1 MTRYDILVVGGGLA
15 GLTAGLF
22 AARAGRSTLVLEPQV
37 PGGHLLN
44 IQKIEDFPGFP
55 DGVSGYEIGPNTQM
69 QAMNHGAEFSMA
81 EIQSLARLARPDGG
95 GGEAGDWLVTT
106 TEGEYQAGAVIVASG
121 SHAQALAVPGE
132 ERLTGHG
139 ISHCASCD
147 APLFRGQTVGVAGGG
162 DSALQEALTLAEH
175 VGKVLLFHRG
185 ERLEGQQTY
194 RQRVLDERKIEVSY
208 RAEIRE
214 VLGESEVTGVRVQDL
229 ASGEERTVDLVGLFV
244 YVGLAPSTGFLAGLL
259 DLDEAG
265 RIPTDIWMRTSVP
278 GLFAAGDVRRDS
290 ASQAITAA
298 GDGATAA
305 IAADRYL
312 RAREAGAPGEAGAA
326 AGGAGAR

>member
-44 IQKIEDFPGFP
+44 IQRIEDFPGFP
-55 DGVSGYEIGPNTQM
+55 EGVSGYELGPNTQM
-69 QAMNHGAEFSMA
+69 QAMNSGAEFAMA
-81 EIQSLARLARPDGG
+81 EIQALARPE
-95 GGEAGDWLVTT
+95 GETGDWLVTT

-121 SHAQALAVPGE
+121 SHARVLGVPGE

-175 VGKVLLFHRG
+175 VGKVLIFHRG
-185 ERLEGQQTY
+185 ERFDAQQTY
-194 RQRVLDERKIEVSY
+194 VQRVLDERKIEVCWQT
-208 RAEIRE
+208 EVRE
-214 VLGESEVTGVRVQDL
+214 VLGESEVIGVTVQDL
-229 ASGEERTVDLVGLFV
+229 AAGAERTIDLVGLFV
-244 YVGLAPSTGFLAGLL
+244 YVGLAPSSGFLGGLL
-259 DLDEAG
+259 DLDGAG
-265 RIPTDIWMRTSVP
+265 HIPTDIWMQTAVP
-278 GLFAAGDVRRDS
+278 GLFAAGDVRQHS

-312 RAREAGAPGEAGAA
+312 RARAPGGP
-326 AGGAGAR
+326 AGGAGAS

>member
-1 MTRYDILVVGGGLA
+1 MTRYDMLIIGGGLA

-55 DGVSGYEIGPNTQM
+55 DGVSGFELGPNTQM
-69 QAMNHGAEFSMA
+69 QAMNAGAEFAMA
-81 EIQSLARLARPDGG
+81 DVQALARPDSPD
-95 GGEAGDWLVTT
+95 ADWLVRT
-106 TEGEYQAGAVIVASG
+106 TEGEYRAGAVIVASG
-121 SHAQALAVPGE
+121 SHARALGVPGE
-132 ERLTGHG
+132 DRLAGKG
-139 ISHCASCD
+139 VSHCASCD
-147 APLFRGQTVGVAGGG
+147 GPLFRGQTVGVVGGG
-162 DSALQEALTLAEH
+162 DSALMEALTLAEH
-175 VGKVLLFHRG
+175 VDRVLVFHRG
-185 ERLEGQQTY
+185 DHLDAQQVY
-194 RQRVLDERKIEVSY
+194 QQRVQDERKIEVCY
-208 RAEIRE
+208 RTEVREI
-214 VLGESEVTGVRVQDL
+214 LGETEVTGVRVQDL
-229 ASGEERTVDLVGLFV
+229 ASGAERTIELVGLFV
-244 YVGLAPSTGFLAGLL
+244 YVGLEPSTGFLGGLL

-265 RIPTDIWMRTSVP
+265 RIPTDIWMRTALP

-312 RAREAGAPGEAGAA
+312 RGRD
-326 AGGAGAR
+326 

>member
-55 DGVSGYEIGPNTQM
+55 DGISGYEIGPNTQM
-69 QAMNHGAEFSMA
+69 QAMNHGAEFAMA
-81 EIQSLARLARPDGG
+81 EIRSLARLAGDDGD
-95 GGEAGDWLVTT
+95 AGDWVVTT
-106 TEGEYQAGAVIVASG
+106 TEDEYQAGAVIVASG
-121 SHAQALAVPGE
+121 SHPRALGVPGE
-132 ERLTGHG
+132 DRLTGHG

-175 VGKVLLFHRG
+175 VGNVLIFHRG
-185 ERLEGQQTY
+185 DKLEGQQTY
-194 RQRVLDERKIEVSY
+194 RQRVLDERKIQVSY
-208 RAEIRE
+208 QAEIRE
-214 VLGESEVTGVRVQDL
+214 VLGETEVTGVRVQDL
-229 ASGEERTVDLVGLFV
+229 ASGDERTVELVGLFV
-244 YVGLAPSTGFLAGLL
+244 YVGLEPSTAFLGGLL

-312 RAREAGAPGEAGAA
+312 RAREAGA
-326 AGGAGAR
+326 

>member
-22 AARAGRSTLVLEPQV
+22 AARAGRSTLVLESAV

-69 QAMNHGAEFSMA
+69 QAMNHGAEFAMA
-81 EIQSLARLARPDGG
+81 EIQSLAQAAGG
-95 GGEAGDWLVTT
+95 DAGDWTVST
-106 TEGEYQAGAVIVASG
+106 TEGDYEAGAVIVASG
-121 SHAQALAVPGE
+121 SHARALGVPGE
-132 ERLTGHG
+132 ERLIGKG
-139 ISHCASCD
+139 VSHCASCD
-147 APLFRGQTVGVAGGG
+147 GPLFRGQTVGVAGGG
-162 DSALQEALTLAEH
+162 DSALMEALTLAEH
-175 VGKVLLFHRG
+175 VGKVLIFHRG
-185 ERLEGQQTY
+185 EHLEGQQTY
-194 RQRVLDERKIEVSY
+194 SQRVLDERKIEVCY
-208 RAEIRE
+208 QTEVREI
-214 VLGESEVTGVRVQDL
+214 LGEGEVAGVKVKDM
-229 ASGEERTVDLVGLFV
+229 ASGAERTIDLVGLFV
-244 YVGLAPSTGFLAGLL
+244 YIGLEPSTQFLGGLL

-265 RIPTDIWMRTSVP
+265 RVPTDIWMRTALP

-312 RAREAGAPGEAGAA
+312 RDRASGGV
-326 AGGAGAR
+326 AGGAGAS